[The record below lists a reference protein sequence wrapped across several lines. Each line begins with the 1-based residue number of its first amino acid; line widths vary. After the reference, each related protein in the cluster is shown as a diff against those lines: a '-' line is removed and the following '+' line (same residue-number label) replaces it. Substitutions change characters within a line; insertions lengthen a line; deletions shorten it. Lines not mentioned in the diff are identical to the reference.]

1 MSSIV
6 VPGIRRAVAAGLL
19 TLTVVTALPAG
30 AAVAADSP
38 QKSPSTWTVQPSSA
52 QGPGTRAHFGYD
64 LAPGGTVSDYVGVTN
79 LSTRPLTLRLYAG
92 DAFNT
97 ATGGFDLQPGS
108 TQPTDVGSWVSLK
121 QRRITIPAR
130 RRLDIPF
137 TLTVPA
143 GATPGDHAGGI
154 VASLV
159 TRTSAADGSQ
169 VSVDNRVG
177 TRIYLRVDGPLRP
190 AGTVTQLETGYSGT
204 ANPIG
209 SGTVNLAYSVRN
221 TGNTRLSGR
230 IAAVV
235 KAPFGF
241 ELSRQDLGALPELL
255 PGNTF
260 NGTAE
265 LTEVRPA
272 VRLGTELEVSPAGLA
287 GAQTA
292 QTSTGAVPA
301 VGTPLPPVVRA
312 SSTWAVPW
320 NLLSIVVALLVL
332 AFAFFRRRRAPA
344 AASTQAPTQSPAP
357 APETASTTP

>member
-1 MSSIV
+1 
-6 VPGIRRAVAAGLL
+6 
-19 TLTVVTALPAG
+19 VT
-30 AAVAADSP
+30 
-38 QKSPSTWTVQPSSA
+38 
-52 QGPGTRAHFGYD
+52 
-64 LAPGGTVSDYVGVTN
+64 DYVGVTN

-108 TQPTDVGSWVSLK
+108 TKPTDVGSWVSIE
-121 QRRITIPAR
+121 QRRITVPAR

-159 TRTSAADGSQ
+159 TKTSTADGSQ

-177 TRIYLRVDGPLRP
+177 ARIYLRVDGPLRP
-190 AGTVTQLETGYSGT
+190 ASTVTQLETGYTGT

-209 SGTVNLAYSVRN
+209 SGSVNLAYSVRN

-235 KAPFGF
+235 KAPFGY

-272 VRLGTELEVSPAGLA
+272 VRLGTELAVTTASLS
-287 GAQTA
+287 GAQIA
-292 QTSTGAVPA
+292 QTSTGAAPA
-301 VGTPLPPVVRA
+301 VGTPLAPVVRA

-320 NLLSIVVALLVL
+320 NLLSIVVALLAL
-332 AFAFFRRRRAPA
+332 AFVLLRRRRSEPA
-344 AASTQAPTQSPAP
+344 AAPAPTTS
-357 APETASTTP
+357 